1 MCWGFCGR
9 GRWMDDFLKL
19 NYFFCIQLFNYHQSM
34 NSRIFSLI
42 VCLLVN
48 QSGFT
53 QQTIN
58 DSLDRAGIYKL
69 IRPTLERINELQF
82 SDTGFMHK
90 LPMWGVFAVYVTGKN
105 SATDSVAWNSNQPE
119 LSTVFAEMKKE
130 LVKHQW
136 NFLTSTTSQPGN
148 NKRLV
153 ILPIMILA
161 NAPDQQR
168 LFSLSSFIGLIGS
181 QQLYEP
187 YLFEPFEI
195 YVFDP
200 MNKTAAVGGF

>member
-1 MCWGFCGR
+1 
-9 GRWMDDFLKL
+9 
-19 NYFFCIQLFNYHQSM
+19 M

-42 VCLLVN
+42 VCLLIN
-48 QSGFT
+48 QSAFT
-53 QQTIN
+53 QQSIN

-69 IRPTLERINELQF
+69 IRPSLDRINALQT

-90 LPMWGVFAVYVTGKN
+90 LPMWGVFAVYITGK
-105 SATDSVAWNSNQPE
+105 SLVADSVVWKSNQPE
-119 LSTVFAEMKKE
+119 LSTVFAEMKME
-130 LVKHQW
+130 LGRRQW
-136 NFLTSTTSQPGN
+136 NFLSNKTNPQGN

-153 ILPIMILA
+153 ILPIIILA

-168 LFSLSSFIGLIGS
+168 LFSLSSFFGLIGS

-200 MNKTAAVGGF
+200 MNKTAAIGGF